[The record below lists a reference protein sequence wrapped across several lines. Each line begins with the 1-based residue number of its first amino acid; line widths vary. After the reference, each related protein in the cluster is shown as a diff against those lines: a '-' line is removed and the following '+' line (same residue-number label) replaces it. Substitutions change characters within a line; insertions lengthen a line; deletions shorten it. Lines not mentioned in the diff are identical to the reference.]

1 MSSARRPNKPELA
14 SIVHRFGR
22 LLIDGHKLSP
32 TQVKALNNIAQCRTR
47 AMGGHEEVCVH
58 CGEKRY
64 SYNSCGDRH
73 CPKCQLTKQMQWV
86 EQITQLTLPVRHYHI
101 IFTVP
106 HQLNS
111 VCLWNAK
118 IYYSTLFGAV
128 WDTLQSFGYTH
139 YGVESGAMAILH
151 SWGQNLSLHP
161 HIHCI
166 VPAAGYSLQGKWKNI
181 GKEKFLY
188 PVHQLSAAFKGK
200 FLDSIKR
207 KLEKLQVA
215 ASFHEQI
222 QQAYATPWVVFC
234 EPPLSHA
241 RNVIHYLGQYTHR
254 VAISNHRI
262 VDVSDTHVTFQAK
275 DYRDKARAKP
285 VRLPGVEFLR
295 RFCQHVFPKGMV
307 RIRRFGIYNPTT
319 IKRLGLV
326 FSFDHLH
333 RIRAAKEGLK
343 VKKETAL
350 QCYSRLTG
358 FDPCMCKRCNNK
370 TMKVVAVIPP
380 IRSPAES
387 MLNLLR
393 SKLL

>member
-1 MSSARRPNKPELA
+1 LR
-14 SIVHRFGR
+14 
-22 LLIDGHKLSP
+22 
-32 TQVKALNNIAQCRTR
+32 
-47 AMGGHEEVCVH
+47 
-58 CGEKRY
+58 
-64 SYNSCGDRH
+64 
-73 CPKCQLTKQMQWV
+73 
-86 EQITQLTLPVRHYHI
+86 
-101 IFTVP
+101 
-106 HQLNS
+106 
-111 VCLWNAK
+111 
-118 IYYSTLFGAV
+118 
-128 WDTLQSFGYTH
+128 
-139 YGVESGAMAILH
+139 
-151 SWGQNLSLHP
+151 
-161 HIHCI
+161 
-166 VPAAGYSLQGKWKNI
+166 
-181 GKEKFLY
+181 
-188 PVHQLSAAFKGK
+188 SAAPV
-200 FLDSIKR
+200 L
-207 KLEKLQVA
+207 
-215 ASFHEQI
+215 
-222 QQAYATPWVVFC
+222 WVVFC

-295 RFCQHVFPKGMV
+295 RFCQHVFPV

-333 RIRAAKEGLK
+333 RIRAAKAGK

-370 TMKVVAVIPP
+370 TMKVVAVIPR
-380 IRSPAES
+380 IRSPAEN